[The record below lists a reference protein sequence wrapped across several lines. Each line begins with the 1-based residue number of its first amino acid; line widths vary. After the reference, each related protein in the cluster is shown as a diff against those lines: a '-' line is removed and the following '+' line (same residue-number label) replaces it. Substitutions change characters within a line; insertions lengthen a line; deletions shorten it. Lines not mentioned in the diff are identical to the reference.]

1 MVIGVGDWALANI
14 LLPIYFSAPA
24 DDQYTRVL
32 IRGIALPM
40 YKYIWCVLSRPP
52 AAAATTRRRQL
63 PRLAAA
69 LVLSD
74 LTSPQQPQDLLC
86 AQSIRIIRAET

>member
-1 MVIGVGDWALANI
+1 MVISVGDWVLANI

-40 YKYIWCVLSRPP
+40 YKYIWWVLLSRPP
-52 AAAATTRRRQL
+52 AAAATPRRRQL

-74 LTSPQQPQDLLC
+74 LTSPQ
-86 AQSIRIIRAET
+86 